1 MTRGT
6 SKKPPARPVLPL
18 LVAGVAALL
27 LAGGAALFVIA
38 QPSPAQAP
46 AAQAALI
53 GGPFTLTSGN
63 GKTVTSNDLRGKFLL
78 VYFGYTFCPDVCPT
92 TLSDVAQALDKL
104 GPTADRVQPLFI
116 TIDPARDTQPVIRQY
131 TAAFT
136 PRLEGLTG
144 SAEQIAA
151 VAKEYRVYYA
161 PHRTGP
167 NPDDYTM
174 DHSSVLYVMGPN
186 GKFVGVI
193 RADEGPDAIARDL
206 AKFMT

>member
-1 MTRGT
+1 M
-6 SKKPPARPVLPL
+6 
-18 LVAGVAALL
+18 
-27 LAGGAALFVIA
+27 
-38 QPSPAQAP
+38 
-46 AAQAALI
+46 I